1 MLRFLAG
8 FLLCLALALPA
19 PAAAQVR
26 LAFHSFNGS
35 VMFGRWP
42 HTFIVLEGTL
52 DASGQPV
59 KANFGYTAVNANASV
74 LQRSVKGT
82 IWVEEDAQI
91 VRTNRHFAVPISDAQ
106 YHAIV
111 AEVAKWRD
119 DSGESYSLDRNNC
132 VHFVARIAAM
142 VGLKVDVPQNLVR
155 RPRAW
160 LNLVSR
166 LNPQLG
172 AAEIR

>member
-1 MLRFLAG
+1 MIRFLAG
-8 FLLCLALALPA
+8 FLLALALALPT

-52 DASGQPV
+52 EGSGQPV
-59 KANFGYTAVNANASV
+59 KANFGYTAVKADSSV
-74 LQRSVKGT
+74 LRRNVKGT

-91 VRTNRHFAVPISDAQ
+91 ARTNRHFTVPISDAQ
-106 YHAIV
+106 YHAII
-111 AEVAKWRD
+111 AEVARWRD
-119 DSGESYSLDRNNC
+119 DPGESYSLDRNNC

-142 VGLKVDVPQNLVR
+142 VGLKVEVPQNLVR

-160 LNLVSR
+160 LNLVTR
-166 LNPQLG
+166 INPGLG